1 MGEHKR
7 ELNKQLDRLQD
18 ELPNPAAK
26 PVHKFRQP
34 GWKWVRIPAGVL
46 LVIGGLLA
54 FLPVLGLWMLPVG
67 LALLAIDVPSLR
79 KPMARFIRWS
89 LEKWHTLGRR
99 FSRGDMRESHEDDVN
114 ARARRP

>member
-18 ELPNPAAK
+18 ELPKHAAK
-26 PVHKFRQP
+26 PVHKLRQP
-34 GWKWVRIPAGVL
+34 DWKWARIPAGIL

-67 LALLAIDVPSLR
+67 LALLAIDVPYLR

-89 LEKWHTLGRR
+89 LEKWHTLDRR